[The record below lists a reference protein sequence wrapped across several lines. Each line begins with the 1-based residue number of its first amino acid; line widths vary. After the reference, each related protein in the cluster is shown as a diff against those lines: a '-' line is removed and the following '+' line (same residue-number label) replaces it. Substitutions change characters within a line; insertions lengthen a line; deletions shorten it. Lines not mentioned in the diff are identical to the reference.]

1 METIVDNTTGMI
13 EAAEAKLTTGL
24 LCPSCER
31 PMAFTEVTHSYRCHA
46 CNPIPENVPECATQK
61 CKLPLTRLGEPWNCW
76 ICLKC
81 NKHPEEVNKMRK
93 EEDQRKRKYL
103 DKKLTTEDV
112 SEMIKKEMA
121 GVKDMIREA
130 LVGQRPDYPPTQAEI
145 KTMTATETI
154 NAKPETRNEVVETL
168 PISSGE
174 TQEIGGVPAA
184 PPPTTPYPKPETYLQ
199 KAKRLGVATHI
210 STGGMRKKTEIVTDI
225 ENLEIDEESPEEA
238 KAFSENAQT
247 PPSEDDEYARGMKA
261 EDMV

>member
-1 METIVDNTTGMI
+1 MTETMTPT
-13 EAAEAKLTTGL
+13 LTGL

-81 NKHPEEVNKMRK
+81 NKHPEEVNKMQK

-112 SEMIKKEMA
+112 SKMIKAEMT

-130 LVGQRPDYPPTQAEI
+130 LAEQRPAYPPTRAEI
-145 KTMTATETI
+145 QTMTSPETI
-154 NAKPETRNEVVETL
+154 NAKPIE
-168 PISSGE
+168 
-174 TQEIGGVPAA
+174 
-184 PPPTTPYPKPETYLQ
+184 KPETYLQ

-210 STGGMRKKTEIVTDI
+210 STGGMRKKTEIIADI
-225 ENLEIDEESPEEA
+225 EDLETKPETEEDA
-238 KAFSENAQT
+238 KAFSEKAQS
-247 PPSEDDEYARGMKA
+247 PPGGDDEHARGLTEA
-261 EDMV
+261 DML

>member
-1 METIVDNTTGMI
+1 MEAILEQTS
-13 EAAEAKLTTGL
+13 TGL

-61 CKLPLTRLGEPWNCW
+61 CKSPLTRLGEPWNCW

-81 NKHPEEVNKMRK
+81 NKHPEEVNKMQK

-130 LVGQRPDYPPTQAEI
+130 LAKPAYPPTQAEI
-145 KTMTATETI
+145 QTMTSPETI
-154 NAKPETRNEVVETL
+154 NA
-168 PISSGE
+168 
-174 TQEIGGVPAA
+174 
-184 PPPTTPYPKPETYLQ
+184 KPETYLQ

-210 STGGMRKKTEIVTDI
+210 TTGGMRKKTEIITDI
-225 ENLEIDEESPEEA
+225 ENLETNPESEEEA
-238 KAFSENAQT
+238 KTFSENAQT
-247 PPSEDDEYARGMKA
+247 PPGEDDEFARGMTEK
-261 EDMV
+261 DMMK

>member
-1 METIVDNTTGMI
+1 MEAT
-13 EAAEAKLTTGL
+13 LTEISTGL

-61 CKLPLTRLGEPWNCW
+61 CKRPLTRLGEPWNCW

-81 NKHPEEVNKMRK
+81 NKHPEEVNKMQK

-112 SEMIKKEMA
+112 SEMIKAEMA

-130 LVGQRPDYPPTQAEI
+130 LVGQTPTYPPTQAEI
-145 KTMTATETI
+145 RTMTSPETI
-154 NAKPETRNEVVETL
+154 NAKPVKPDPE
-168 PISSGE
+168 SSGE
-174 TQEIGGVPAA
+174 AHDMLRGINNVSAA
-184 PPPTTPYPKPETYLQ
+184 PPPTTPYPKPVEFKPETYLQ

-210 STGGMRKKTEIVTDI
+210 PTGGMRKKADVMADI
-225 ENLEIDEESPEEA
+225 EDLETDDETDEEA
-238 KAFSENAQT
+238 KTFSENAQT
-247 PPSEDDEYARGMKA
+247 PPSEEDEHARGLTA
-261 EDMV
+261 SDMM

>member
-1 METIVDNTTGMI
+1 MTEQQTLEV
-13 EAAEAKLTTGL
+13 ASTGL
-24 LCPSCER
+24 LCPSCEK

-81 NKHPEEVNKMRK
+81 NKHPEEVNKMQK

-130 LVGQRPDYPPTQAEI
+130 LAEKRPAYPPSPDEI
-145 KTMTATETI
+145 AKMTETVI
-154 NAKPETRNEVVETL
+154 AG
-168 PISSGE
+168 SGE
-174 TQEIGGVPAA
+174 THIVKTGDWGDKVVTE
-184 PPPTTPYPKPETYLQ
+184 TPKAKPETYLQ

-210 STGGMRKKTEIVTDI
+210 PTGGMRKKTEIIADI
-225 ENLEIDEESPEEA
+225 ENLETDPETEEDA
-238 KAFSENAQT
+238 KTFSEKAQS
-247 PPSEDDEYARGMKA
+247 PPSETDERARGMTEK
-261 EDMV
+261 DMV

>member
-1 METIVDNTTGMI
+1 MEAT
-13 EAAEAKLTTGL
+13 LTETGL
-24 LCPSCER
+24 LCPSCEK

-103 DKKLTTEDV
+103 DKKLTAEDV
-112 SEMIKKEMA
+112 SEMIKAEMV

-130 LVGQRPDYPPTQAEI
+130 LVEQRPDYPPTPAEI
-145 KTMTATETI
+145 QTMVAPAVGVG
-154 NAKPETRNEVVETL
+154 NPESNVHIDIQV
-168 PISSGE
+168 
-174 TQEIGGVPAA
+174 
-184 PPPTTPYPKPETYLQ
+184 PKPETYLQ

-210 STGGMRKKTEIVTDI
+210 PTGGMRKKTEIMADI
-225 ENLEIDEESPEEA
+225 ENLETDEETIEEA
-238 KAFSENAQT
+238 KTFSENAQT
-247 PPSEDDEYARGMKA
+247 SPSDEDEFARGLTA
-261 EDMV
+261 EDMMK

>member
-1 METIVDNTTGMI
+1 MEAILEQTS
-13 EAAEAKLTTGL
+13 TGL

-61 CKLPLTRLGEPWNCW
+61 CKSPLTRLGEPWNCW

-81 NKHPEEVNKMRK
+81 NKHPEEVNKMQK

-121 GVKDMIREA
+121 GEKDMIREA
-130 LVGQRPDYPPTQAEI
+130 LEKPAYPPTQAEI
-145 KTMTATETI
+145 QTMTSPETI
-154 NAKPETRNEVVETL
+154 NA
-168 PISSGE
+168 
-174 TQEIGGVPAA
+174 
-184 PPPTTPYPKPETYLQ
+184 KPETYLQ

-210 STGGMRKKTEIVTDI
+210 TTGGMRKKTEIITDI
-225 ENLEIDEESPEEA
+225 ENLETNPESEEEA
-238 KAFSENAQT
+238 KTFSENAQT
-247 PPSEDDEYARGMKA
+247 PPGEDDEFARGMTEK
-261 EDMV
+261 DMMK